1 MQRRVFDGVNVEHE
15 MLCVWYAREDR
26 RDHLKGDMEAGG
38 SWCVALE
45 GTVRVDYGL
54 REICTKWKVQL
65 KRQSCLLP

>member
-54 REICTKWKVQL
+54 RKIGTKWKVQV